1 MKKLPAAW
9 RALLWPLSAAYG
21 AFVRRRA
28 ALYAKGRLKQKR
40 LRGIVVSVG
49 NLTVGGTGKTPMVIW
64 LAEHFLRKGK
74 RVAILSRGY
83 RGAGGTSDEIE
94 VMKRHLDGRVAFGVG
109 KNRCESAEK
118 LEAEKIEVFL
128 LDDGFQHLQLAR
140 DVDIVLVDGTRPLE
154 GERLLPSGRLREP
167 VSALS
172 RADIVVV
179 TRAGERM
186 SIEARARHAN
196 PIFYART
203 RLQGFRRLGNGAAEQ
218 SLGETGPGPC
228 FAFCGIGNPE
238 AFFSDLKRWHVDLAG
253 TLTFRD
259 HHRYTESDVRSLE
272 EAAAKAGASSLVT
285 TEKDAWNL
293 RGLHFPRLSVYVC
306 VITLEP
312 DSESEFIAAIGRN
325 LAPRSEAK
333 RQME

>member
-64 LAEHFLRKGK
+64 LAEHFLREGK

-83 RGAGGTSDEIE
+83 RGTGGTSDEIE
-94 VMKRHLDGRVAFGVG
+94 VLKRHLDGRVAFGVG
-109 KNRCESAEK
+109 KNRCESGK
-118 LEAEKIEVFL
+118 RLEANGIEVFL

-140 DVDIVLVDGTRPLE
+140 DIDIVLVDATQPLE
-154 GERLLPSGRLREP
+154 GERLLPSGSLREP
-167 VSALS
+167 IAALN

-179 TRAGERM
+179 TRA
-186 SIEARARHAN
+186 SAHASVEARDSHTYS
-196 PIFYART
+196 IFYARP
-203 RLQGFRRLGNGAAEQ
+203 RLLGFRRLGNGAPEQ
-218 SLGETGPGPC
+218 SLGETGPGPF

-238 AFFSDLKRWHVDLAG
+238 AFFNDLKRWHVDLAG
-253 TLTFRD
+253 TRAFRD

-272 EAAAKAGASSLVT
+272 EAAAKAGASGLLT

-293 RGLHFPRLSVYVC
+293 RGLHFPRHSVYVC

-312 DSESEFIAAIGRN
+312 DSEREFIAAIGRK

-333 RQME
+333 RQTG